1 MKRLIGRKFSDASI
15 QRDAKLFPFKST
27 CPIYFVNIHIPKHRF
42 RLNFAS
48 TFLPL
53 VIAGTSDKPMVE
65 VQAGTERKS
74 FAPEEVSA
82 MVRILN

>member
-15 QRDAKLFPFKST
+15 QRDAKLFPFKSK
-27 CPIYFVNIHIPKHRF
+27 CLIHFVHIPKLRF
-42 RLNFAS
+42 QLNFAL